1 MLRGGADTDELDEFD
16 AIGKLCALPELSPD
30 KGINVTLA
38 CKGAGWRRPKSGDEV
53 LLSYVAREL
62 GGGRQF
68 ERFDKKRLIRLGR
81 GILPE
86 GLERAI
92 VLRFGK
98 GAQGVVTLAPA
109 YAFGPAVVPYRAC
122 PPPLKLSAACVPSTA
137 SALSVHSTLSRS
149 SHVLTRP
156 SRRVVR
162 PWLIPT
168 QASSTQ

>member
-1 MLRGGADTDELDEFD
+1 MDTDELDEFD
-16 AIGKLCALPELSPD
+16 AIGKLCALPELSAD

-38 CKGAGWRRPKSGDEV
+38 CKGAGWRRPGSGDEV
-53 LLSYVAREL
+53 LVSYVAREL

-68 ERFDKKRLIRLGR
+68 ERCDKKRLIRLGR

-98 GAQGVVTLAPA
+98 GAQGVVTLASA
-109 YAFGPAVVPYRAC
+109 YAFGPTVVLYHAC
-122 PPPLKLSAACVPSTA
+122 FPTRKLSAALVPATVRALHGPSP
-137 SALSVHSTLSRS
+137 SAHP
-149 SHVLTRP
+149 LTRP
-156 SRRVVR
+156 CVCFRRVAR